1 MKKSIFLVL
10 VLALAGHTALLA
22 GGPWTQKK
30 GKGYLKLSE
39 WWVVFDQ
46 HYTDAG
52 LTDPNITTGIFN
64 TTIYAEYGFTDR
76 FTTNI
81 YAPIFVRNTMNNL
94 VSATTGDVIIPG
106 EAFMGPGDL
115 DLGFKYSLT
124 KPGSKF
130 PVAAT
135 VTLGLPTGT
144 PVAGALDN
152 LQTGDGEFNQ
162 IFQIDAG
169 YGFSISKKTSAYAS
183 TYVGFNRRSN
193 GFSEEFRFGLE
204 AGVGLF
210 ERKWWITGRIL
221 GVESFKNG
229 ATAETVTSTSIFANN
244 SEFLSV
250 SLESSVYL
258 SPKLGVSASVAGA
271 LRGEIIAAA
280 PTYSVGIFLDLS
292 R

>member
-1 MKKSIFLVL
+1 MKK
-10 VLALAGHTALLA
+10 HLLLLFVFAIASVTTTQA

-30 GKGYLKLSE
+30 GKSFIKLSE
-39 WWVVFDQ
+39 WWVVFDK

-52 LTDPNITTGIFN
+52 LTDPNITTGIF
-64 TTIYAEYGFTDR
+64 TTALYAEYGFTDR

-81 YAPIFVRNTMNNL
+81 YAPVFVRNTMNNL

-106 EAFMGPGDL
+106 EAYMGPGDL
-115 DLGFKYSLT
+115 DVGFKYSLT
-124 KPGSKF
+124 KPGAKF

-135 VTLGLPTGT
+135 LTLGLPTGT

-162 IFQIDAG
+162 IIQIDAG
-169 YGFSISKKTSAYAS
+169 HGFSISQKTSAYAS

-204 AGVGLF
+204 AGLGLF
-210 ERKWWITGRIL
+210 NQKWWITGRML

-244 SEFLSV
+244 SEYLSV

-258 SPKLGVSASVAGA
+258 TSKLGISASVAGA

-280 PTYSVGIFLDLS
+280 PTYSVGVFLDLS
-292 R
+292 K